1 MKQKNNNKLYSKA
14 IKYYEEGKLEKALL
28 QCEEAISLNLRN
40 SAALNLKGLLLYLK
54 GNLDEAVATWKIN
67 ADFNDDKIAKNYI
80 QDSKADYSRVKL
92 FNEGKKYLAK
102 LEIDEAI
109 ESFMK
114 CRESDF
120 NSLNV
125 NISLAKC
132 YFKKCDYALSSYYLI
147 KALEIDRFNNE
158 ANNIKKSIE
167 SYSNEKVNVGN
178 NLLDLKKVI
187 VCIGIILIIIAVP
200 LISKVYISSVKQK
213 ESMDEQYLNYNNMN
227 EDTEKEDN
235 KEESS
240 VDLSKID
247 TYINEKKYLGLHNI
261 ISKVRLEDLSKEEQV
276 LYYKGKEALEANGVD
291 YLYKRGM
298 ESYNNKRYENAKSD
312 MNLACIYGRENYLYP
327 HILFFNAVIEEKLND
342 FDESIKFY
350 EEYEKLFS
358 KGEYI
363 EEVLYKLALMYKEK
377 DINKSIYYAKKLKK
391 SYSESIYYN
400 KNIQNI
406 LELN

>member
-1 MKQKNNNKLYSKA
+1 MKQKNKNKLYSKA
-14 IKYYEEGKLEKALL
+14 IKYYEEGKIEKALL
-28 QCEEAISLNLRN
+28 KCEEAISLNLRN

-67 ADFNDDKIAKNYI
+67 WDFNDDKIAKNYI
-80 QDSKADYSRVKL
+80 QDSKADYSRVEL
-92 FNEGKKYLAK
+92 FDKGEKHLAR
-102 LEIDEAI
+102 LEIYEAI

-125 NISLAKC
+125 NLSLAKC
-132 YFKKCDYALSSYYLI
+132 YLKKCDYALSSYYLI

-227 EDTEKEDN
+227 ADTEKEDN

-240 VDLSKID
+240 VELSKID
-247 TYINEKKYLGLHNI
+247 TYINEKKYLELHNI
-261 ISKVRLEDLSKEEQV
+261 ISKFILEYLSKEEQV
-276 LYYKGKEALEANGVD
+276 FYYKVKEAL
-291 YLYKRGM
+291 
-298 ESYNNKRYENAKSD
+298 
-312 MNLACIYGRENYLYP
+312 
-327 HILFFNAVIEEKLND
+327 
-342 FDESIKFY
+342 
-350 EEYEKLFS
+350 
-358 KGEYI
+358 
-363 EEVLYKLALMYKEK
+363 
-377 DINKSIYYAKKLKK
+377 
-391 SYSESIYYN
+391 
-400 KNIQNI
+400 
-406 LELN
+406 

>member
-67 ADFNDDKIAKNYI
+67 WDFNDDKIAKNYI
-80 QDSKADYSRVKL
+80 QDSKADYNRVKL
-92 FNEGKKYLAK
+92 FNKGEKHLAR

-125 NISLAKC
+125 NLSLANC
-132 YFKKCDYALSSYYLI
+132 YLKKCEYVLSSYYLI

-167 SYSNEKVNVGN
+167 SYSNEKVNVAN

-187 VCIGIILIIIAVP
+187 IFIGIILIIIAIP
-200 LISKVYISSVKQK
+200 LISSLYASSAKQQENVDK
-213 ESMDEQYLNYNNMN
+213 QYFNDNNMN
-227 EDTEKEDN
+227 EDTKKEDN

-240 VDLSKID
+240 VDFSKID
-247 TYINEKKYLGLHNI
+247 KYIDEKDYIELHNI
-261 ISKVRLEDLSKEEQV
+261 ISKVRLENLSKEEQV
-276 LYYKGKEALEANGVD
+276 FYYKGKEALEANSAD

-298 ESYNNKRYENAKSD
+298 ESYNNKKYESAKSD
-312 MNLACIYGRENYLYP
+312 MNLAYIYGRENYLYP
-327 HILFFNAVIEEKLND
+327 HILFFNAVIEAKLNNV
-342 FDESIKFY
+342 DESIKFY

-363 EEVLYKLALMYKEK
+363 EEVLYELALMYKEK

-391 SYSESIYYN
+391 SYSKSIYYN

>member
-1 MKQKNNNKLYSKA
+1 MKQKNKNRLYSRA

-28 QCEEAISLNLRN
+28 QCEGAISLNLRN

-67 ADFNDDKIAKNYI
+67 SDFNDDKIAKNYI
-80 QDSKADYSRVKL
+80 QDSKADYSKIEL
-92 FNEGKKYLAK
+92 FNKGEKHLGR

-125 NISLAKC
+125 NLSLAKC
-132 YFKKCDYALSSYYLI
+132 YLKKCEYALSSFYLI

-158 ANNIKKSIE
+158 ANNIKRSIE
-167 SYSNEKVNVGN
+167 SYSNEKVNVAN
-178 NLLDLKKVI
+178 NLLDLKKVV

-200 LISKVYISSVKQK
+200 LISNLYIYSVKQK
-213 ESMDEQYLNYNNMN
+213 ENIDKQYFNDNNMN
-227 EDTEKEDN
+227 EEVEKEDN

-240 VDLSKID
+240 IDFSKID
-247 TYINEKKYLGLHNI
+247 TYINEKKYLELHNI
-261 ISKVRLEDLSKEEQV
+261 ISKVRVEDLSKEEQV
-276 LYYKGKEALEANGVD
+276 FYYKSKEALEANGVD

-298 ESYNNKRYENAKSD
+298 ESYNNKKYESAKSD
-312 MNLACIYGRENYLYP
+312 MNLAYIYGKENYLYP